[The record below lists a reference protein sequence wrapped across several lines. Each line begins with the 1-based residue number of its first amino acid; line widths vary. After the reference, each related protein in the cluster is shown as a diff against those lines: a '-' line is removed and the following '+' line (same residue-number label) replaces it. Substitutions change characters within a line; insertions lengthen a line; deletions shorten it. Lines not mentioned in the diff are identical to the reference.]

1 MRPIHKSA
9 FNDIDF
15 VYLKQAIAEN
25 TVITPVL
32 RETIQQANNSIKQK
46 FLSGENISTLIGD
59 RAAFIDWVLAHIWR
73 RYFGSNNKGIAL
85 VAVGGYGRG
94 ELHLYSDI
102 DLIILLHQED
112 PEKYQANIEQ
122 FITLL
127 WDLKLDIGH
136 SVRSVEDCI
145 AEATKDITVATNLM
159 EAHLIVGPESL
170 FIKMNRAVSP
180 QKIWSGKKFFEA
192 KRNEQTRR
200 YLKYHDAVQNLEPN
214 VKEGPGGLRDIQ
226 VIGWVAKRHFGATTF
241 HDLVAHRFLSESE
254 YFTLMEA
261 QEFLW
266 KVRQGLHILAK
277 RREDRLLFDH
287 QKNIAKMFNYKDN
300 EHRLAVEQFM
310 KNYYVT
316 LTEISR
322 LNEML
327 LQLFEEAILYRDK
340 PMAPTPINHRFQSHH
355 NYIEVTHKDV
365 FTTTPSAI
373 LEIFVLLQQHT
384 ELQGVR
390 ASTIRLLRNS
400 VPLIDKK
407 FRENKKNRDL
417 FISIFRQPRGLYHQL
432 RRMNRYGILAAY
444 FPDFGKIVGLMQFD
458 LFHVYT
464 VDEHSIMVLRNIR
477 RMMVPE
483 FAHEQPF
490 CNKVCNRLK
499 KPETLYLAG
508 FLHDIA
514 KGRGGNH
521 SVVGAKIALDFCLYH
536 GMNQYDARVVGWCV
550 KNHLLMSS
558 TAQRQDISDPDII
571 ADFARLVGD
580 QRHLDHLFLLT
591 TADIQGTSPKLWN
604 SWKASLLQE
613 LYKSTSRVL
622 RRGLDEHFS
631 DEAERLQDVQAAALE
646 ILAESNT
653 NTESIHALW
662 INFNNDYYLRHHPDE
677 IAWHTRAIIN
687 SEETPIVLIKE
698 ERNRGATSIFIYAKD
713 QAYLFASVTQAL
725 DEMRLDIVDARI
737 ITTKDGY
744 VLDTFLV
751 LDSNGHPLSKQ
762 PEIEQ
767 EILRRITQAVKQ
779 ADEVCF
785 MSQRRIPRRLKQ
797 FSHAPQITFSTNLSQ
812 NQTIMEVTAR
822 DQPGFLSHV
831 AKALI
836 ECNLNLRNARISTF
850 GEKVED
856 IFYLTDQKN
865 NAIHDKKLFVAVE
878 KKLLELL
885 DTKNHT

>member
-1 MRPIHKSA
+1 MRPLNKPA

-15 VYLKQAIAEN
+15 VYLKEVIAKN
-25 TVITPVL
+25 TAITPVL
-32 RETIQQANNSIKQK
+32 RETIQQANNAIKQK
-46 FLSGENISTLIGD
+46 FLSGENISTLVSD
-59 RAAFIDWVLAHIWR
+59 RAAFIDWILAHIWY
-73 RYFGSNNKGIAL
+73 RYFGSNNKDIAL

-102 DLIILLHQED
+102 DLIILLNHEN
-112 PEKYQANIEQ
+112 PGKYKINIEQ

-136 SVRSVEDCI
+136 SVRSVENCI
-145 AEATKDITVATNLM
+145 YEATRDITVATSLM

-170 FIKMNRAVSP
+170 FLKMNAAVSP
-180 QKIWSGKKFFEA
+180 QKIWSGRKFFEA

-200 YLKYHDAVQNLEPN
+200 YLKYDDAVQNLEPN

-287 QKNIAKMFNYKDN
+287 QKSIAKMFNYKDN

-310 KNYYVT
+310 KDYYVA
-316 LTEISR
+316 LTEISK

-340 PMAPTPINHRFQSHH
+340 PITPVPINNRFQSHH
-355 NYIEVTHKDV
+355 NYIEVTSEDV

-400 VPLIDKK
+400 VTLIDET
-407 FRENKKNRDL
+407 FRENKENRDL
-417 FISIFRQPRGLYHQL
+417 FISIFRQPRGLVHQL

-444 FPDFGKIVGLMQFD
+444 FPDFEKVVGLMQFD

-464 VDEHSIMVLRNIR
+464 ADEHSIMVLRNIR
-477 RMMVPE
+477 RMMLPE

-490 CNKVCNRLK
+490 CNKVCSRLE

-521 SVVGAKIALDFCLYH
+521 STAGAQIALDFCLYH
-536 GMNQYDARVVGWCV
+536 GMNHYDARLVSWCV

-571 ADFARLVGD
+571 TDFARLAGD

-591 TADIQGTSPKLWN
+591 TADIQGTNPKLWN

-613 LYKSTSRVL
+613 LYKSTSRAL
-622 RRGLDEHFS
+622 RRGLDEHSS

-646 ILAESNT
+646 ILAESNI
-653 NTESIHALW
+653 NTEAIQTLW
-662 INFNNDYYLRHHPDE
+662 KNFNNDYYLRHHPDE
-677 IAWHTRAIIN
+677 IAWHADAIIN
-687 SEETPIVLIKE
+687 KETPIVIIKE
-698 ERNRGATSIFIYAKD
+698 AKNRGATRVFIYAKD

-737 ITTKDGY
+737 ITTKNGY

-751 LDSNGHPLSKQ
+751 LDSNGQPLSKQ

-767 EILRRITQAVKQ
+767 EVLRRITQAVKQ
-779 ADEVCF
+779 ADQVCF
-785 MSQRRIPRRLKQ
+785 MSQQRIPRRLKP
-797 FSHAPQITFSTNLSQ
+797 FSHAPQITFSTNIAQ

-865 NAIHDKKLFVAVE
+865 NAIHDKELFVAIE
-878 KKLLELL
+878 QKLFELL
-885 DTKNHT
+885 DTKNQT